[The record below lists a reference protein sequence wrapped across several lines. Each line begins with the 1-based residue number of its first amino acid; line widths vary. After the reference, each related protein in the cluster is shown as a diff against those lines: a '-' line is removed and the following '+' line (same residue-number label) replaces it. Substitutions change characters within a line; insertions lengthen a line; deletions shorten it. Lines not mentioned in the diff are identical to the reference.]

1 MKTTNRRI
9 AALIL
14 ALGTALMFVPSC
26 MDAAEEDKTSGTENA
41 AIEANT
47 TGETSAAEITEN
59 DETDDATETAETAE
73 TAETTETAE
82 AAETVE
88 TAETEITATFTN
100 GVYSGDIAAFELGIA
115 FDDGGDNGVHSSD
128 YSLWSNENTSRY
140 ANLSAPETYTVT
152 FDGTEYEGEY
162 LYSYIYGY
170 NTYVSDYYDIDNGKF
185 AVNAQ
190 SGEIVYMQR
199 FYDGDDNENA
209 CVYTVEQCTEIATS
223 FAEEYIDVDEYEIK
237 IIETSLFTGCYFI
250 KTIDGIESWDQI
262 GVVVSKVVGKVELFM
277 CGMLSSYDA
286 STASTAS
293 LTDSVS
299 ALTSENATSALETK
313 LDAIYGEYKSYEVQ
327 NRILAKLASGDV
339 CLISYVSV
347 EVNEGD
353 EHTVKILLCESSS
366 VTE

>member
-1 MKTTNRRI
+1 MKK
-9 AALIL
+9 IL
-14 ALGTALMFVPSC
+14 SMVLCLMLCLSVISC
-26 MDAAEEDKTSGTENA
+26 SDAVEDDKTSGTENT

-47 TGETSAAEITEN
+47 KGETSAAEITEN
-59 DETDDATETAETAE
+59 DETV
-73 TAETTETAE
+73 ETAE
-82 AAETVE
+82 A
-88 TAETEITATFTN
+88 AETEITATFTN
-100 GVYSGDIAAFELGIA
+100 GVYSGDIAAFELDGSY
-115 FDDGGDNGVHSSD
+115 DDGDTGVHSSD
-128 YSLWSNENTSRY
+128 YSLWSDENTSRY

-170 NTYVSDYYDIDNGKF
+170 NTYTSDYYDIDNGKF

-313 LDAIYGEYKSYEVQ
+313 LDAIYGEYESYEVQ